1 MFGDYDII
9 KEGEDHDKQGNYK
22 VNLVCQNV
30 LGARILPLT
39 DYDKQ
44 I

>member
-22 VNLVCQNV
+22 VNLV
-30 LGARILPLT
+30 LPECIGCKDSASYGL
-39 DYDKQ
+39 
-44 I
+44 